1 MSAVTRTARPGRL
14 RRLAFLAFLVLA
26 VLAGSALGQSY
37 RWSDVVQDVT
47 LQPDGAVVVSDTRTL
62 STSGDFGEAFICVG
76 HGPNQTVTLL
86 PGTQALGPG
95 PDARA
100 YSQPCQGGTE
110 VVVHMSRRIAERRVR
125 FVYRLG
131 GSMDAYSDVVQ
142 WYWNLV
148 QLDHPTIHGYH
159 LTVHAPGPM
168 AAPYDAYVH
177 RYANPEAPT
186 VTLSNDRSTL
196 SVVFDRIPSGDG
208 VEIRYLMDPALFT
221 LNGTGAGMKRLLQD
235 EARIAGVQQ
244 RQRTFERLRSH
255 WLWGL
260 VPLGLLL
267 WLGSGVWR
275 AYRRY
280 GREPRA
286 ASMKYPFEP
295 PSDLPPAA
303 VTAIRMQ
310 TFSASS
316 MGTAFFATIMD
327 LARRGYGSFTPK
339 GKRFEMRLDPGKSTE
354 GLEPFERD
362 VLGYLQS
369 AARTHRRGDPDY
381 LEFNEL
387 KAYSR
392 RHGQTF
398 VRAWGG
404 RVRDW
409 LEARRGGPLVS
420 AVSRR
425 ATRRWG
431 GLAVLVAALLGG
443 GAFLAHGT
451 ARGLFIGGAA
461 LAVALAI
468 TAGASLP
475 AWREEVAPEI
485 YGWNGFRRT
494 LTDYTR
500 MKNAPLD
507 FFGLWDVYY
516 CYAAALGVADR
527 YLRTLARAAP
537 MAGAD
542 QGAMLSR
549 GAWLGAH
556 AGTGITDLA
565 SMSAQIQSLSSALA
579 SASASA
585 SSGGSSSGG
594 GGGGGGGGS
603 SGGR

>member
-1 MSAVTRTARPGRL
+1 MTSVARPPRPGRL
-14 RRLAFLAFLVLA
+14 RPLALLLVAL
-26 VLAGSALGQSY
+26 LAGVALGQSY

-47 LQPDGAVVVSDTRTL
+47 LEPGGAVIVRDTRTL
-62 STSGDFGEAFICVG
+62 STTGDFGEAFICVG
-76 HGPNQTVTLL
+76 HGSGQSVTLL

-100 YSQPCQGGTE
+100 YSQPCKGGTE

-125 FVYRLG
+125 FVYRLDG
-131 GSMDAYSDVVQ
+131 TMQPYTDVVQ

-148 QLDHPTIHGYH
+148 QLDHPTIQGYH

-168 AAPYDAYVH
+168 ASPYDAYVH
-177 RYANPEAPT
+177 RYQNPEKPT
-186 VTLSNDRSTL
+186 VTLSDDRSTL
-196 SVVFDRIPSGDG
+196 RVAFQRIPSGDG
-208 VEIRYLMDPALFT
+208 VEVRYLMDPALFT
-221 LNGTGAGMKRLLQD
+221 LRGTSPGMKRLLQD
-235 EARIAGVQQ
+235 ETRIAGVQQ
-244 RQRTFERLRSH
+244 RRRTLERIRSH

-260 VPLGLLL
+260 VPLAVLV
-267 WLGSGVWR
+267 WLGRGVWR
-275 AYRRY
+275 DYRRY
-280 GREPRA
+280 GREPRV

-303 VTAIRMQ
+303 VTAMRMQ

-316 MGTAFFATIMD
+316 MGPAFFATIMD

-339 GKRFEMRLDPGKSTE
+339 GRRFEMRLDPEKPTQE
-354 GLEPFERD
+354 LEPFERD

-387 KAYSR
+387 KAYSK

-398 VRAWGG
+398 VRAWG
-404 RVRDW
+404 RKVRDW

-420 AVSRR
+420 EISRR
-425 ATRRWG
+425 ATRRWS
-431 GLAVLVAALLGG
+431 GLAILAAALLGG
-443 GAFLAHGT
+443 GAFLAQGT
-451 ARGLFIGGAA
+451 ARGLFIGGVA
-461 LAVALAI
+461 LAVGLAI

-475 AWREEVAPEI
+475 AWRAEVAPEI

-500 MKNAPLD
+500 MKDAPLD

-527 YLRTLARAAP
+527 YLKALERAAP
-537 MAGAD
+537 LAGAD

>member
-1 MSAVTRTARPGRL
+1 VISPAPSPSAGRW
-14 RRLAFLAFLVLA
+14 RHLAAILLA
-26 VLAGSALGQSY
+26 VLAGVGVAQSY
-37 RWSDVVQDVT
+37 RWHDVVQDVT
-47 LQPDGAVVVSDTRTL
+47 LQPDGTVVVNDTRTL

-76 HGPNQTVTLL
+76 HGRAQTVTML
-86 PGTQALGPG
+86 PGTEALGSG
-95 PDARA
+95 PEARA
-100 YSQPCQGGTE
+100 YSQPCDGGTE
-110 VVVHMSRRIAERRVR
+110 VVVHMSRRISERRVR
-125 FVYRLG
+125 FVYRVS
-131 GSMDAYSDVVQ
+131 GSMNAYSDVVQ

-148 QLDHPTIHGYH
+148 QLDHPTILGYH
-159 LTVHAPGPM
+159 LTVHAPGAM

-177 RYANPEAPT
+177 RYANPESPT
-186 VTLSNDRSTL
+186 VSLSNDRSTL
-196 SVVFDRIPSGDG
+196 SVAFDRIPSGDG
-208 VEIRYLMDPALFT
+208 VEVRYLMDPALFT
-221 LNGTGAGMKRLLQD
+221 LHGSAPGMKRLLQD
-235 EARIAGVQQ
+235 ETRIVGAQR
-244 RQRTFERLRSH
+244 RQRALESVRSSG
-255 WLWGL
+255 LWGL
-260 VPLGLLL
+260 VPLAVLL

-275 AYRRY
+275 DYRRY
-280 GREPRA
+280 GREPRV

-303 VTAIRMQ
+303 VCAIRMQ

-316 MGTAFFATIMD
+316 MGPAFFATIMD

-339 GKRFEMRLDPGKSTE
+339 GRRFEMRLDPAKSTD

-369 AARTHRRGDPDY
+369 AAKTHRRGDPDY

-387 KAYSR
+387 KAYSK

-398 VRAWGG
+398 VRAWGPK
-404 RVRDW
+404 VRDW
-409 LEARRGGPLVS
+409 LETRRGGPLVS
-420 AVSRR
+420 ALSRR
-425 ATRRWG
+425 AMRRWSVSAI
-431 GLAVLVAALLGG
+431 LMAALLGG

-451 ARGLFIGGAA
+451 ARGLFIAGAA
-461 LAVALAI
+461 LAVGLAI
-468 TAGASLP
+468 TAAISLP

-485 YGWNGFRRT
+485 YGWNGFKRT

-500 MKNAPLD
+500 MKDAPLD

-516 CYAAALGVADR
+516 CYAAALGVSDR
-527 YLRTLARAAP
+527 YLKTLARAAP
-537 MAGAD
+537 LAGAD
-542 QGAMLSR
+542 QGAMVSR

-556 AGTGITDLA
+556 AGSGITDLA